1 MNPEAMKPY
10 GLALS
15 DYDKGNV
22 SATLIIYRDDGR
34 RDELPMST
42 FFRQPQEYEL
52 ERTALDLCYGHVLD
66 VGAGAGIHTLF
77 LQERGSL
84 VCAIDVSPE
93 AVQIMQKRGV
103 LDVRQADILSF
114 EDGEFDTVIM
124 MGHGIGVV
132 ENIRGLVSFLEY
144 VPGLLKTNGQ
154 ILLTSLD
161 IRVTND
167 PTHLEY
173 QKENLNSG
181 RYFGEI
187 RMQFEYRNMRGS
199 LFGWLHIDAETLS
212 SYASKTGWN
221 CEVVQQQPDGNYL
234 ARLTKRHRQWSLWTR
249 TTHLGVLSLPPAVYF
264 PRVFPS
270 NLTVSGSR
278 AVHASALSFS
288 YPTKLFQDSLAVGDT
303 SGNFVQ

>member
-15 DYDKGNV
+15 DYDKGNL
-22 SATLIIYRDDGR
+22 SATLIIYRDDGWR
-34 RDELPMST
+34 EELSVSG
-42 FFRQPQEYEL
+42 FFRQPQEYDL

-66 VGAGAGIHTLF
+66 VGAGSGIHTLF
-77 LQERGSL
+77 LQERGVV

-93 AVQIMQKRGV
+93 AVQIMRRRGV
-103 LDVRQADILSF
+103 LDIRQADVLSF

-132 ENIRGLVSFLEY
+132 EDMAGLSSFLKHA
-144 VPGLLKTNGQ
+144 PRLLKPSGQ

-161 IRVTND
+161 VRVTNN

-173 QKENLNSG
+173 QKGNLDSG

-187 RMQFEYRNMRGS
+187 RMQFEYRSIRGP

-221 CEVVQQQPDGNYL
+221 CDVVQRQPDGNYL
-234 ARLTKRHRQWSLWTR
+234 ARFTRRYRQ
-249 TTHLGVLSLPPAVYF
+249 
-264 PRVFPS
+264 
-270 NLTVSGSR
+270 
-278 AVHASALSFS
+278 
-288 YPTKLFQDSLAVGDT
+288 
-303 SGNFVQ
+303 